1 MQTSGMG
8 KVRRARDFFISY
20 TQDDRGWA
28 EWIAW
33 AWQLEAEATRPCCRP
48 GTFALAKLVAR
59 MRSVGDLSQRRGTN
73 HQKGRARRL
82 SEESRL

>member
-1 MQTSGMG
+1 MG
-8 KVRRARDFFISY
+8 KVCRRARDLFISY
-20 TQDDRGWA
+20 TKDDRGWA

-33 AWQLEAEATRPCCRP
+33 AWQLEAEGDTTVLQAWDATRSRKP
-48 GTFALAKLVAR
+48 T
-59 MRSVGDLSQRRGTN
+59 SVGDRSQRRRGTN